1 MTEFKSELTKNTMK
15 TAVAFANT
23 KGGTIYI
30 GIDDGGEVIGVENVD
45 DISRC
50 AVQLLADTI
59 RPDITESSKVR
70 QSKIAG
76 ADIVEIVVCEGSSKP
91 YYLREKGLR
100 SEGVYVRRGPA
111 SVPASEA
118 LLRKMLR
125 ESSTLSYESAVAVEQ
140 DLTFN
145 TTAQIFADYEVEFGK
160 QQMASLGFYK
170 EGAYTNLA
178 YLLSD
183 QCAQGIK
190 LAVFDD
196 ESKNKFLDRE
206 EIYGSVLGQA
216 EKAYAFIT
224 KHNPLRAEIGS
235 TGLKRLDYRAYPE
248 SAVREV
254 LINALV
260 HRDYSINGSILV
272 SMMPD
277 YLQVSSIGG
286 LNPDIGYDDLLMG
299 ISSLRN
305 PRLAG
310 VFYRLKM
317 IETYGTGI
325 PRMLKAYQNN
335 LLKPNIEL
343 STNVFKVTL
352 PMIETTAGYDEELGE
367 VLELFNK
374 QELLTRS
381 EVEAALGISRSKA
394 ANLLSQLVTAGK
406 IAVSGAGRNTKY
418 QLR

>member
-1 MTEFKSELTKNTMK
+1 
-15 TAVAFANT
+15 
-23 KGGTIYI
+23 
-30 GIDDGGEVIGVENVD
+30 
-45 DISRC
+45 
-50 AVQLLADTI
+50 
-59 RPDITESSKVR
+59 
-70 QSKIAG
+70 
-76 ADIVEIVVCEGSSKP
+76 
-91 YYLREKGLR
+91 
-100 SEGVYVRRGPA
+100 
-111 SVPASEA
+111 
-118 LLRKMLR
+118 
-125 ESSTLSYESAVAVEQ
+125 
-140 DLTFN
+140 
-145 TTAQIFADYEVEFGK
+145 
-160 QQMASLGFYK
+160 
-170 EGAYTNLA
+170 
-178 YLLSD
+178 
-183 QCAQGIK
+183 
-190 LAVFDD
+190 
-196 ESKNKFLDRE
+196 
-206 EIYGSVLGQA
+206 
-216 EKAYAFIT
+216 
-224 KHNPLRAEIGS
+224 
-235 TGLKRLDYRAYPE
+235 
-248 SAVREV
+248 
-254 LINALV
+254 
-260 HRDYSINGSILV
+260 
-272 SMMPD
+272 MPD